1 MSQDHLM
8 RDDEERLD
16 ALFQTYRKACPDPEA
31 SANFMPQLW
40 QRIEAR
46 ERTSTVFVRLARN
59 LVTAALA
66 LSSVLALAI
75 TVSHSLATALPSG
88 TVTAVFPGGRGGSP
102 MDRALRLGA
111 RRGHRPPQRGE

>member
-1 MSQDHLM
+1 MSHQDHLM
-8 RDDEERLD
+8 GDHEERLD

-40 QRIEAR
+40 QKIEAR

-66 LSSVLALAI
+66 LSSILALAV
-75 TVSHSLATALPSG
+75 TVSHSRATAWPSE
-88 TVTAVFPGGRGGSP
+88 TYVEVLEE
-102 MDRALRLGA
+102 DHA
-111 RRGHRPPQRGE
+111 RQNLDYFESVRVEPIADHR

>member
-1 MSQDHLM
+1 M

-75 TVSHSLATALPSG
+75 TVSHSRATVLPSE
-88 TVTAVFPGGRGGSP
+88 TYVDVLEE
-102 MDRALRLGA
+102 DHA
-111 RRGHRPPQRGE
+111 RQNLDYFEPLHVEPIADHQ